1 MAHAAGSK
9 PFRERA
15 PLPARLASSS
25 DRLRR
30 FGRSLVLAAVVVLGG
45 LASHPVSADPERR
58 AEAPTGWQALC
69 ARETALCEHHNRVLE
84 PPALTLERR
93 DQLERVN
100 REVNHAIVYKTD
112 LKHLGVEEF
121 WSFPI
126 NGTGDCEDFVL
137 EKRRRLMELGW
148 PRAALLI
155 SVVVAYNGEWHA
167 VLTAET
173 DAGPLVLDNM
183 TDLVLPP
190 EKTGHR
196 FHSAQS
202 REHPNRWVMWSP
214 RVFADRTPTTDR
226 LPQDTGKR

>member
-1 MAHAAGSK
+1 MLAIVAAT
-9 PFRERA
+9 
-15 PLPARLASSS
+15 
-25 DRLRR
+25 
-30 FGRSLVLAAVVVLGG
+30 LGG
-45 LASHPVSADPERR
+45 LLSLPAAAEPGLRP
-58 AEAPTGWQALC
+58 AEAPAGWQALC
-69 ARETALCEHHNRVLE
+69 AREAALCQHHNRVVE
-84 PPALTLERR
+84 PPAYTPERR
-93 DQLERVN
+93 DELERVN
-100 REVNHAIVYKTD
+100 REVNHAILYKTD

-183 TDLVLPP
+183 TDQVLPP

-226 LPQDTGKR
+226 LPQETGKR